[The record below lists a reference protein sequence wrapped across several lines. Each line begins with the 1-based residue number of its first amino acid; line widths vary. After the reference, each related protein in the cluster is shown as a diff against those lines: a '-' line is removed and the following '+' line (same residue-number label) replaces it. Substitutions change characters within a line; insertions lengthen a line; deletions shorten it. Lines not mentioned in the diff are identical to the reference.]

1 MTASEDEHKR
11 LREFYSDLTDGELEN
26 IAEDST
32 SLTEAAREE
41 LSRELKTRDLGNL
54 QKTKIEIDSEP
65 GLRKLVTIKR
75 FANLLDASLAKGL
88 LQSSGI
94 ECFLPDE
101 NMLRVYWGISN
112 SMGGVRLQVNIE
124 DAEESLAILNQPTPK
139 GSEDE

>member
-1 MTASEDEHKR
+1 MTAAEDEHKR
-11 LREFYSDLTDGELEN
+11 LREFYSDLTDGELQN

-41 LSRELKTRDLGNL
+41 LSGELKSRDLGNL